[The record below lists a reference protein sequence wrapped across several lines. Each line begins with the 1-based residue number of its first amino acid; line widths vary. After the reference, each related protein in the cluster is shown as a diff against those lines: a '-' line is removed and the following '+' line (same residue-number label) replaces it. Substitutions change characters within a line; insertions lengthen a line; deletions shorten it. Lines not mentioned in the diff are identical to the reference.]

1 MSREEKNGKGSPYP
15 ERPFTE
21 PHFGQPADCADMVNK
36 YGTYNIQ
43 PTADTANTFPLIA
56 HGLPGAWRERKIG
69 KEDLETTEQ
78 E

>member
-1 MSREEKNGKGSPYP
+1 MPRKDPGMPYDLAP
-15 ERPFTE
+15 MLKAR
-21 PHFGQPADCADMVNK
+21 FGQPDDCADLVNK

-56 HGLPGAWRERKIG
+56 HGLPRAWRERKIG
-69 KEDLETTEQ
+69 KEDLETTEW

>member
-1 MSREEKNGKGSPYP
+1 MDRKEQDGGSVPYP
-15 ERPFTE
+15 QMPFAE

-56 HGLPGAWRERKIG
+56 HGLPRAWRERKIG
-69 KEDLETTEQ
+69 KEDLETTEW